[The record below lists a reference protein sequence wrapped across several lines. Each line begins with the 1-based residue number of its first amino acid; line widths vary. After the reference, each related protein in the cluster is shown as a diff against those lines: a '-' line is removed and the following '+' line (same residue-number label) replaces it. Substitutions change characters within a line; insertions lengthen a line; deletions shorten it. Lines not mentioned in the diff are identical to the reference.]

1 MARSG
6 QPPPPPSFPKALT
19 MRPLGIHVDP
29 TGLHMVPIWVRT
41 DPYAQAVHMA
51 CVPYGAVKNPRE
63 IPPIAT
69 SDIGLDWGPKMRE
82 LQKEM
87 KKLIFGQT
95 FETAVAR
102 TRME

>member
-63 IPPIAT
+63 NPPPPLQQARGK
-69 SDIGLDWGPKMRE
+69 SDRHPPPPR
-82 LQKEM
+82 
-87 KKLIFGQT
+87 
-95 FETAVAR
+95 
-102 TRME
+102 